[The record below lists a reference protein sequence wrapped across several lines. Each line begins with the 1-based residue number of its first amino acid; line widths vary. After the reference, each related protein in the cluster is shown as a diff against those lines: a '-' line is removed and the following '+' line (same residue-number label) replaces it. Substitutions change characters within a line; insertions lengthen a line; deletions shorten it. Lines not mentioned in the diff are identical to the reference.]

1 VTKIIGFGHF
11 KQSGKSTSCEFLRQ
25 EILGMKEL
33 CQLPDFAVGEP
44 LLNSPMQEF
53 CKYNEAKIYSFADK
67 LKEFCVDVLGLTKK
81 QCYGSDDDKNSLTHM
96 KWEDMPGVITPD
108 QIESFSRFETSGGWF
123 LINEDFEDL
132 GLIIHERR
140 SMTAREVLQ
149 YFGTGICRKMYPNV
163 WVDATIRQIQKDNW
177 DFALIADCR
186 FRNEAEAIQKVGGKV
201 IGFTRRPFPE
211 DNHSSEV
218 DLIGYPF
225 DALIDN
231 RDMSVD
237 KKNEIVLN
245 TIKEWGWL

>member
-67 LKEFCVDVLGLTKK
+67 LKEFCVDVLGLTKE

-96 KWEDMPGVITPD
+96 KWEDMPTWTNQSYD
-108 QIESFSRFETSGGWF
+108 Y
-123 LINEDFEDL
+123 
-132 GLIIHERR
+132 GL
-140 SMTAREVLQ
+140 MKAREVLQ
-149 YFGTGICRKMYPNV
+149 YFGTSICRKMYPNV
-163 WVDATIRQIQKDNW
+163 WIDATIRQIQKDNW